1 MSNPYELVPEP
12 PRPKLPGKVRVMS
25 TADDAIDAVAADMLV
40 HAKNCV
46 RAMGDFHVALSGAPA
61 LEAVYRRLMYDPACR
76 DLPWKQTHLWMAEED
91 IAAGGSTPRFQ
102 VVADWLLEHSD
113 IPPEQV
119 HPIRP
124 HEPAFA
130 DTYRRALSAALAFRG
145 KGQER
150 LDFVLLAVEN
160 SGLAHAHVANSDAAA
175 TMLAQTSTP
184 LDDRRVVLAPAML
197 AASRFVGIVAFG
209 QASGASLSPVHV
221 RQVAQFAPLAG
232 ELHWYLDADAAHACA
247 ASLGLDEGN
256 SGRSA

>member
-1 MSNPYELVPEP
+1 MSDPYELVPEP

-46 RAMGDFHVALSGAPA
+46 RAMGDFHLALSGSSS

-76 DLPWKQTHLWMAEED
+76 DLPWKHTHLWMAEED
-91 IAAGGSTPRFQ
+91 IGAGGSTPRFQ

-124 HEPAFA
+124 QEPAFA
-130 DTYRRALSAALAFRG
+130 DAYRRSLSAALAFRG

-150 LDFVLLAVEN
+150 LDFVLLAVER
-160 SGLAHAHVANSDAAA
+160 SGLAHARVADSPGPA
-175 TMLAQTSTP
+175 TMLAETLSP
-184 LDDRRVVLAPAML
+184 FDDRMVVIAPALL

-209 QASGASLSPVHV
+209 HSSGLSLSPGHV
-221 RQVAQFAPLAG
+221 RQVARFTPLAG
-232 ELHWYLDADAAHACA
+232 EMHWYLDAEAAEACA
-247 ASLGLDEGN
+247 RLLGVDG
-256 SGRSA
+256 SSGGRSA